1 MPLGGSGGEST
12 SGEDDTSQ
20 REEEELVA
28 ARESEQP
35 EVEQRTCAGVGGE
48 RWNNRSVKDG
58 GGFSV
63 SWHLQ
68 GRMPFWK
75 AVKYESKSKKDM
87 SY

>member
-12 SGEDDTSQ
+12 SGEDDTRQ

-48 RWNNRSVKDG
+48 RWISQRRWWILRLLASSRQDALLEG
-58 GGFSV
+58 
-63 SWHLQ
+63 
-68 GRMPFWK
+68 
-75 AVKYESKSKKDM
+75 SKIRV
-87 SY
+87 